1 MDVSIIGAGI
11 GGLTTALVL
20 KGLNIPFTVYE
31 GAPAIK
37 PVGAGIIMA
46 NNAMQVYR
54 HLNIDKAIEK
64 AGNRVSVM
72 NITDENFAPLSTL
85 KLDAFENLYGQYNV
99 AIHRA
104 DLHAIL
110 MNAVGH
116 ENIILN
122 KRLQRVEND
131 GEQYRLVFDD
141 DTVIGTRYLIGAD
154 GIRSTVRTV
163 LFQQSQLRD
172 SGQICWRGLTHF
184 HLPEAYHH
192 AAVEAWGRGK
202 RFGFVRINEAQ
213 VYWYAL
219 VKKGQGNEN
228 MDLEQAFGD
237 FHALVLQLLRAT
249 GKEAIFF
256 SDLLDLKP
264 IPAWSLHNVCLLGD
278 AAHATT
284 PNLGQGACQAI
295 EDAYVLGQLLKKQTI
310 TEAFANYPAIRR
322 AKVQYVV
329 DTSWS
334 LGKIAHWENR
344 FSVALRNGL
353 LKLTPEKIN
362 QKQLSKLFALE
373 KV

>member
-1 MDVSIIGAGI
+1 V
-11 GGLTTALVL
+11 
-20 KGLNIPFTVYE
+20 
-31 GAPAIK
+31 
-37 PVGAGIIMA
+37 
-46 NNAMQVYR
+46 
-54 HLNIDKAIEK
+54 EK
-64 AGNRVSVM
+64 
-72 NITDENFAPLSTL
+72 E
-85 KLDAFENLYGQYNV
+85 
-99 AIHRA
+99 
-104 DLHAIL
+104 
-110 MNAVGH
+110 
-116 ENIILN
+116 
-122 KRLQRVEND
+122 
-131 GEQYRLVFDD
+131 GEQYRLEFEDG
-141 DTVIGTRYLIGAD
+141 TVIGTRYLIGAD
-154 GIRSTVRTV
+154 GIRSTVRTA

-192 AAVEAWGRGK
+192 TAMEAWGRGK
-202 RFGFVRINEAQ
+202 RFGFVRINEVQ

-219 VKKGQGNEN
+219 VKKGKGNET
-228 MDLEQAFGD
+228 MDLAQAFDD
-237 FHALVLQLLRAT
+237 FHPLVLQLLRAT
-249 GKEAIFF
+249 GKEAVFF

-264 IPAWSLHNVCLLGD
+264 IPAWSLPNVCLLGD

-344 FSVALRNGL
+344 FSVALRNGI

-373 KV
+373 TV